1 VTTVDNDIQLD
12 YEAMLAVAIDEA
24 RIGLAEGG
32 VPIGGA
38 IFDRTGA
45 LISRG
50 HNRRVQ
56 HGDPSSHGETDTFRN
71 AGRQPTWRDKI
82 MVSTLTPCWY
92 CSGLIRQFGF
102 PTLVVGES
110 TNSRLGSGGVAML
123 RETGVEVVQFEAPE
137 LIEMFSAWAAANPEV
152 WREDAGLT

>member
-1 VTTVDNDIQLD
+1 MAGDLD
-12 YEAMLAVAIDEA
+12 YEAMVAVAIEEA
-24 RIGLAEGG
+24 YQGLEEGG
-32 VPIGGA
+32 VPIGAA
-38 IFDRTGA
+38 IFDQSGN
-45 LISRG
+45 LVGRG

-56 HGDPSSHGETDTFRN
+56 DGDPSCHGETSAFRN

-110 TNSRLGSGGVAML
+110 TNSGSGGGVDML
-123 RETGVEVVQFEAPE
+123 REIGVEVIQFENPQ
-137 LIEMFSAWAAANPEV
+137 LIEMFRTWADAHPEL
-152 WREDAGLT
+152 WQEDAGVG

>member
-1 VTTVDNDIQLD
+1 VTTTDDIQLD
-12 YEAMLAVAIDEA
+12 YDAMLAVAIEEA

-32 VPIGGA
+32 VPIGA
-38 IFDRTGA
+38 AVFDRSGA
-45 LISRG
+45 LVSRG

-56 HGDPSSHGETDTFRN
+56 HGDPSSHGETDAFRN

-82 MVSTLTPCWY
+82 IVSTLTPCWY

-110 TNSRLGSGGVAML
+110 TNSGLGGGVGML
-123 RETGVEVVQFEAPE
+123 REIGVEVVQFETPE
-137 LIEMFSAWAAANPEV
+137 LIEMFRLWTLANPAV
-152 WREDAGLT
+152 WAEDAGNT